1 MDRNTNIPI
10 VVEIAEVDSDFDP
23 TIMLMAGSLKAIT
36 KKVRRSFVSR
46 GYSVT
51 KKATIAGHRALR
63 VTHSD
68 RRDAYIML
76 SRKDVVYNVDAEIDT
91 WILA

>member
-1 MDRNTNIPI
+1 MDRNTKTPI
-10 VVEIAEVDSDFDP
+10 VVEIAEVGSDFDP
-23 TIMLMAGSLKAIT
+23 TVLLMAGSLKAIT
-36 KKVRRSFVSR
+36 NKVRKSFVKR

-76 SRKDVVYNVDAEIDT
+76 SRKNVVDNVDAEIDT
-91 WILA
+91 WIVA